1 VGGIIGG
8 VVALLVGGALATAT
22 IVGIV
27 SSETSK
33 NEKSLSPSSQVL
45 DYGSNQ

>member
-8 VVALLVGGALATAT
+8 VVALFVGGALATAT

-27 SSETSK
+27 SSETAK
-33 NEKSLSPSSQVL
+33 NEKSLPPSSQVL
-45 DYGSNQ
+45 DYGTNQ